1 MRVEGGATEPSR
13 PSCRKRGLGNLRM
26 AVRSMGSARGPGR
39 MRPQPPGGKGF
50 GAHAQS
56 VLILERRTPE
66 HLKVTTLRGA
76 SMMG

>member
-1 MRVEGGATEPSR
+1 MRTEPSR
-13 PSCRKRGLGNLRM
+13 PFYGNRE
-26 AVRSMGSARGPGR
+26 ARQPGDGGPSEEIGQGPGMDESSISR
-39 MRPQPPGGKGF
+39 WHRL